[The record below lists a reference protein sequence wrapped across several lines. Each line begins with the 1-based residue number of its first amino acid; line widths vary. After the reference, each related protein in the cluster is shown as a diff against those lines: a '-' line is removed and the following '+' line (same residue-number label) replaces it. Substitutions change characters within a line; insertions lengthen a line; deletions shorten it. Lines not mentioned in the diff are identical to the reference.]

1 MSKLRQNQLQ
11 LLRLRNQGRRRIGFF
26 EPPPQIPVGEQVQA
40 QNVRHVR
47 EGPPRLRQVVE
58 PLYNQQGDKGCLNLD
73 AKGVLGGSDKGLNL
87 QVLFQGIEEDLD
99 LPSLL
104 VE

>member
-1 MSKLRQNQLQ
+1 M
-11 LLRLRNQGRRRIGFF
+11 
-26 EPPPQIPVGEQVQA
+26 
-40 QNVRHVR
+40 
-47 EGPPRLRQVVE
+47 E